1 MKKRAGF
8 PSPLKI
14 IGIYWFTFSS
24 HQHNIK
30 IVKELIKMGEL
41 IAGGLLILFC
51 VALSYLMSGI
61 ENTVIEVAV
70 SLFLVVMGG
79 ILIYLLISFT
89 LDYLEIHTE
98 ERKKKKDESGR

>member
-1 MKKRAGF
+1 
-8 PSPLKI
+8 
-14 IGIYWFTFSS
+14 
-24 HQHNIK
+24 
-30 IVKELIKMGEL
+30 MGEL

-98 ERKKKKDESGR
+98 ERKKKKEESGR